1 MEHAAHRL
9 MTRPIRHVLV
19 LGTALAGFGWALP
32 AALAESVTYDNNTEV
47 AYYNGTSPQAQSGD
61 VYWDNTPSNGGI
73 GGEPTFFTPSVTV
86 GMTTSGSG
94 ATETSTVTISFSTGL
109 YSGSTNVG
117 GTNVYA
123 ADIFIG
129 SASST
134 PNDNYTYAI
143 ALGFDSADGGYTSAN
158 KGLYAMNTTSKNP
171 LTADYDNSQQVWG
184 SRTSYTYGGEYAQI
198 GGNCG
203 VKTNPTSCS
212 GNVSPTVLLADGD
225 NTKQAATVGVDG
237 SSTSSGAADGT
248 LTVTITGLTSLL
260 APIFDDFDIFWGTG
274 DCSNAPIWE
283 DVTLADAVPEPST
296 LALLASALGLAA
308 AFARRR
314 RRALPLA
321 LS

>member
-1 MEHAAHRL
+1 MEHAANRL
-9 MTRPIRHVLV
+9 MTRPIRHILV

-47 AYYNGTSPQAQSGD
+47 AYYNGTSAVESGGA
-61 VYWDNTPSNGGI
+61 YWDNTPSNGGI

-109 YSGSTNVG
+109 YNGSTSVG
-117 GTNVYA
+117 GTPVYA

-158 KGLYAMNTTSKNP
+158 KGLYALKTSGGVP
-171 LTADYDNSQQVWG
+171 LSTDYETSTGVWG
-184 SRTSYTYGGEYAQI
+184 GRTSYTYGGEYAQI
-198 GGNCG
+198 GACG
-203 VKTNPTSCS
+203 VNTNPTSCS
-212 GNVSPTVLLADGD
+212 SAKASPTVLLADGGSTLKD
-225 NTKQAATVGVDG
+225 SDVTVDG
-237 SSTSSGAADGT
+237 SGTSSGAADGT